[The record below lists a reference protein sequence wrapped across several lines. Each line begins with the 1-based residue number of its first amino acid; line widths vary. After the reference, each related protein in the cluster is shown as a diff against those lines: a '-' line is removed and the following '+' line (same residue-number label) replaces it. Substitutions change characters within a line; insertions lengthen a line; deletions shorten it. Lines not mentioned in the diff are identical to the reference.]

1 MKYTVDRIEENKVV
15 CESSDRKMEVFD
27 KPLFPD
33 VIKEGDA
40 VKLQSDGSFIIVDN
54 SGRNKRIRKL
64 MDSLWE

>member
-1 MKYTVDRIEENKVV
+1 MNYTVDRIEENKVV

-40 VKLQSDGSFIIVDN
+40 VQRQCDGSFIIVDN
-54 SGRNKRIRKL
+54 SGRKKRIKKL
-64 MDSLWE
+64 MDSLWK